1 MSYVRSH
8 SQYTAPDYVQN
19 NLRKWEGDH
28 MYLSSYDKLSEH
40 NVFIFDYKIGLCN
53 EKFNSTNNESKIK

>member
-28 MYLSSYDKLSEH
+28 MYLSSYDKLSEQ
-40 NVFIFDYKIGLCN
+40 NVYLLDYNIGLGN
-53 EKFNSTNNESKIK
+53 EEFYSTNLESKIK